1 MATLLKIVFI
11 LLTVILPG
19 GLVVLGVVHLLRR
32 RRPELDFSEQFRRV
46 PIMRDRRTRQVVV
59 PRRIRA

>member
-1 MATLLKIVFI
+1 MATLLKASII
-11 LLTVILPG
+11 LLTVIVPG
-19 GLVVLGVVHLLRR
+19 GLIVLALYYLFKK
-32 RRPELDFSEQFRRV
+32 RRPELDFSDQFRRV

>member
-1 MATLLKIVFI
+1 MTSLPKLLLL

-19 GLVVLGVVHLLRR
+19 GLIALAVYYILKKRK
-32 RRPELDFSEQFRRV
+32 PELDFSDHFRRV

-59 PRRIRA
+59 PRRVRA